1 MDSDSVE
8 FPLHFG
14 NSNCRQAGILIVAHQ
29 DFPLWRKKV
38 DSSLFNYR
46 GTTIPQWACQ
56 IWGIEE
62 HFQGIATKRNQK
74 SKVRILFQ
82 KSEFEGW
89 VTEAA
94 KKRITPAYRLWY
106 TDELAFKLKDSF
118 LMSYMRDIE
127 SRLRKD
133 IKNIEDEIPFW
144 EFLDIEYDASE
155 RAFYFTAYYTQKA
168 SFPELFKRLVGSPA
182 LHKIDR
188 ELKQKDEIK
197 IYKQDWKPRELFE
210 TEFGAEN
217 VVYMLVDTKKKLFYV
232 GEAQN
237 LIRRFN
243 QGHTAINEWNYYR
256 YDVLPKQFMKYR
268 LEIERMLIRDFAT
281 IMKSK
286 ESISSIEISS
296 YTMVN
301 EKIDKL

>member
-1 MDSDSVE
+1 MKLERSDV
-8 FPLHFG
+8 
-14 NSNCRQAGILIVAHQ
+14 

-56 IWGIEE
+56 MWGINEQ
-62 HFQGIATKRNQK
+62 FQGIDTKRNPK
-74 SKVRILFQ
+74 SKVKILFQ

-89 VTEAA
+89 ITEAA
-94 KKRITPAYRLWY
+94 KKRVTPAYRLWY
-106 TDELAFKLKDSF
+106 TDELVFGLKDSF

-133 IKNIEDEIPFW
+133 VKNIEDEISFW
-144 EFLDIEYDASE
+144 EFLDIEYDESD
-155 RAFYFTAYYTQKA
+155 RTFHFTAYYTQKA

-188 ELKQKDEIK
+188 ELKQKDEVK
-197 IYKQDWKPRELFE
+197 IYKQDWKQRVLFE
-210 TEFGAEN
+210 TELGAEN
-217 VVYMLVDTKKKLFYV
+217 VIYMLIDTKKKLFYV

-237 LIRRFN
+237 LIRRFL
-243 QGHTAINEWNYYR
+243 QGHNAIKEWDYYR
-256 YDVLPKQFMKYR
+256 YDVLPNQLMQYR

-286 ESISSIEISS
+286 ESISSIEVSS
-296 YTMVN
+296 YILVN
-301 EKIDKL
+301 EKIDKY